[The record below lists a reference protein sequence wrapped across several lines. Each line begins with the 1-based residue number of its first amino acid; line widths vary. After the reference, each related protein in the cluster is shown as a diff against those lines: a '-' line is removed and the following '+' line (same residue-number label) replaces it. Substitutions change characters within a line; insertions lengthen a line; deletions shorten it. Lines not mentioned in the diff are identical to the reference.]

1 MKHFCIQS
9 SRLALGLGL
18 LLALALFSFT
28 ACKKSEPQAAGGGP
42 GAPGGGKP
50 GGGGPGGRGG
60 EGGANNAAP
69 KAVQV
74 GQSESRTV
82 ARTIEAPGTLA
93 ADEQATISFKVAG
106 RLDKLQVDLGSA
118 IRKGQIIAQ
127 LETMDFKSRVN
138 QSDAALQQARVRLG
152 LAPEGTDDN
161 INIENTALVRQA
173 AAVLSEAK
181 ANLERSRQLVNQGVQ
196 PRATLDT
203 VEANSKVAESRYQD
217 ALEEIRNRQAVL
229 LQRRA
234 ELQSAKQQLAE
245 TTIYAPFDGSIR
257 ERRANQGEFLSAGNP
272 VVTLVRLHPLRLRV
286 EVPERDA
293 IGIRKGQTVT
303 VSVDGEVEKATG
315 RIARISPAISE
326 QSRTLIV
333 EAEVINTQGRLRPG
347 SFAKAA
353 ILTTTVN
360 AIITVPPA
368 AIVNFAGIQKVF
380 TIKDGKALEK
390 PIIIGRRETDWVE
403 ITEGLKAG
411 EAVILSPGNLATGA
425 PVTVNK

>member
-1 MKHFCIQS
+1 MKDFRIRPLS
-9 SRLALGLGL
+9 LGL
-18 LLALALFSFT
+18 LLALTLFSFS
-28 ACKKSEPQAAGGGP
+28 ACQKSEPQAAAGGR
-42 GAPGGGKP
+42 ASGGK
-50 GGGGPGGRGG
+50 GPGG
-60 EGGANNAAP
+60 GGANNATP
-69 KAVQV
+69 KVVQT
-74 GQSESRTV
+74 GKSESRTV

-106 RLDKLQVDLGSA
+106 RMDNLLVDLGSSV
-118 IRKGQIIAQ
+118 RKGQVIAQ
-127 LETMDFKSRVN
+127 LETMDYKSRVN
-138 QSDAALQQARVRLG
+138 QAEAALQQARVRLG
-152 LAPEGTDDN
+152 LAADGANDGIT
-161 INIENTALVRQA
+161 IEQTALVRQA
-173 AAVLSEAK
+173 AAVLAEAK
-181 ANLERSRQLVNQGVQ
+181 SNLERTRQLVKEGVQ
-196 PRATLDT
+196 PRAELDS
-203 VEANSKVAESRYQD
+203 VDSAYKVAESRYQD

-234 ELQSAKQQLAE
+234 ELQATKQQLAE

-257 ERRANQGEFLSAGNP
+257 ERRANLGEYLNAGMP
-272 VVTLVRLHPLRLRV
+272 VATLVRLHPLRLRV

-293 IGIRKGQTVT
+293 IGIRKGQSVS

-333 EAEVINTQGRLRPG
+333 EAEVVNTQGRLRPG

-368 AIVNFAGIQKVF
+368 AVVSFAGIQKVF

-390 PIIIGRRETDWVE
+390 PVVIGRRETDWVE
-403 ITEGLKAG
+403 ITDGLQDG
-411 EAVILSPGNLATGA
+411 ETVILSPGNLATGA
-425 PVTVNK
+425 PVTVSK